1 LLGCGVA
8 EEDKDPQMRG
18 SMEVGLTFW
27 KLYRDTLWERYGKEL
42 DPCGSE
48 WDFVIKILYAIRV
61 RRGLSLGVAI
71 AGRSMGTTT
80 ITTTIIIRLLVVAQV
95 NSIWVLGLQAVV
107 HLTAGLVNVIT
118 FSFISCNVMIAA
130 AHMATLFTPRRL
142 NTCVA
147 VTGAIAPS
155 GKIYG
160 VSGMKIKLEGAYKE
174 GFQHVILPLQN
185 VDTET
190 GEVVESD
197 FNGTTTAVFE
207 QQMNVPV
214 RLNEGTCKGVKLYPI
229 DNIFDCL
236 DLVLNH
242 NNPDYAKE
250 GEHYYYHY
258 LIAMMLL
265 MIMHIMATC
274 CVCLCGSVWRCAC
287 IDSFLKYLVPQTVS
301 VLPFL
306 QIFRWRATSW
316 APNIGGRYRY

>member
-1 LLGCGVA
+1 
-8 EEDKDPQMRG
+8 
-18 SMEVGLTFW
+18 
-27 KLYRDTLWERYGKEL
+27 
-42 DPCGSE
+42 
-48 WDFVIKILYAIRV
+48 
-61 RRGLSLGVAI
+61 
-71 AGRSMGTTT
+71 
-80 ITTTIIIRLLVVAQV
+80 
-95 NSIWVLGLQAVV
+95 
-107 HLTAGLVNVIT
+107 
-118 FSFISCNVMIAA
+118 
-130 AHMATLFTPRRL
+130 MATLFTPRRL

-160 VSGMKIKLEGAYKE
+160 VSGMKIKLEGASKE

-250 GEHYYYHY
+250 GERWACTLLSLSHCYDVVDDNAHYGY
-258 LIAMMLL
+258 LLSMPLWQCVAM
-265 MIMHIMATC
+265 
-274 CVCLCGSVWRCAC
+274 CVH
-287 IDSFLKYLVPQTVS
+287 
-301 VLPFL
+301 
-306 QIFRWRATSW
+306 
-316 APNIGGRYRY
+316 